1 MNRME
6 QLRREEK
13 ERLEKMNKVEYGKNE
28 GEDEKKKNKSV
39 LERVENK
46 IHKINMRRQGY
57 KNLQMKQRNHKNL
70 GFFFK

>member
-28 GEDEKKKNKSV
+28 GEDEKKKKKSV
-39 LERVENK
+39 LERIENK
-46 IHKINMRRQGY
+46 IHKMNMRKQGY
-57 KNLQMKQRNHKNL
+57 TNL
-70 GFFFK
+70 